1 MSKNIQASLIRYNGD
16 IGPTILDVDDK
27 TEGPDGTTKPL
38 TKDMLQQMIVA
49 NFPELQNV
57 KDAGALAEL
66 ELIKQQQSEILQRLN
81 QPIDTQLSG
90 SNVDKLAKAGME
102 SLIFQR
108 SGEMESMVDETIVN
122 IDGECVL
129 ESLTIGADTHT
140 CRIMIHPKNAEGYSP
155 DYLQIPHPNG
165 SRLYSVQPIWLN
177 RASGEND
184 FFSLHKYDIES
195 NEFIITM
202 KRVATFANGVRI
214 RIGNQSSDTR
224 NISTNIMVSRKQVD

>member
-1 MSKNIQASLIRYNGD
+1 KNIQASLIRYNGD

-81 QPIDTQLSG
+81 QPIDTQVTG

-102 SLIFQR
+102 SLIIQR
-108 SGEMESMVDETIVN
+108 SGEMDGMVDETIVN
-122 IDGECVL
+122 VDGECVL
-129 ESLTIGADTHT
+129 ESLTIGADSDTA
-140 CRIMIHPKNAEGYSP
+140 RIMIFPKNKDGLSP
-155 DYLQIPHPNG
+155 DYLRIPHPG
-165 SRLYSVQPIWLN
+165 GDR
-177 RASGEND
+177 
-184 FFSLHKYDIES
+184 
-195 NEFIITM
+195 
-202 KRVATFANGVRI
+202 
-214 RIGNQSSDTR
+214 
-224 NISTNIMVSRKQVD
+224 

>member
-1 MSKNIQASLIRYNGD
+1 
-16 IGPTILDVDDK
+16 
-27 TEGPDGTTKPL
+27 
-38 TKDMLQQMIVA
+38 MLQQMIVA

-81 QPIDTQLSG
+81 QPIDTQVTG

-108 SGEMESMVDETIVN
+108 SGEMDGMVDETIVN
-122 IDGECVL
+122 VDGECVL
-129 ESLTIGADTHT
+129 ESLTIGADSDTA
-140 CRIMIHPKNAEGYSP
+140 RIMIFPKNKDGLTP
-155 DYLQIPHPNG
+155 DYLLIPHPG
-165 SRLYSVQPIWLN
+165 GDRLYSVQPRWLN

-184 FFSLHKYDIES
+184 FFSLHKYDTET

-202 KRVATFANGVRI
+202 KRTATFANGVRI
-214 RIGNQSSDTR
+214 RIGNQSGEAR
-224 NISTNIMVSRKQVD
+224 NISCNIMISKKQVD